1 MGYLNVWNQT
11 FNTGTLWARVRSD
24 APTLRLIAAYE
35 RVRIGAAETK
45 WKPNGNI
52 AAPTDSAINASF

>member
-1 MGYLNVWNQT
+1 M
-11 FNTGTLWARVRSD
+11 FESD
-24 APTLRLIAAYE
+24 IQHRQSLGSFFGGTLRLNVGYE

-52 AAPTDSAINASF
+52 APSTASAIIVRC